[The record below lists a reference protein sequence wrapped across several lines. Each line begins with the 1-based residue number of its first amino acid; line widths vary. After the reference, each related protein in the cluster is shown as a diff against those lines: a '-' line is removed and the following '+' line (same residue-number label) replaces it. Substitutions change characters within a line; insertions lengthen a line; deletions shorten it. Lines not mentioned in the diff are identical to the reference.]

1 MARAAWF
8 TDLRLV
14 LEDDELHMLSIIQK
28 DVQLQVRCG
37 RQIGRTFTTNIGVPQ
52 GDSLSPLLFTLYL
65 AQALKP
71 PNKQQHIN
79 EHSYT
84 KPQIATEDLLPKCQL
99 DHAYSMPAENYLD
112 INQQYDISY
121 VTTAK
126 HKNEQHKKLVPQII
140 KRRKLNV
147 NTDKIEENEVER
159 NGNEDWKKCKLVGSL
174 IDTTT
179 DITTGT
185 DLTIAAYNKL
195 KKILE
200 RRRVSIK
207 MKIKVK
213 NTYIKNIFLYNSEI
227 WSVTK

>member
-1 MARAAWF
+1 
-8 TDLRLV
+8 
-14 LEDDELHMLSIIQK
+14 
-28 DVQLQVRCG
+28 
-37 RQIGRTFTTNIGVPQ
+37 
-52 GDSLSPLLFTLYL
+52 
-65 AQALKP
+65 
-71 PNKQQHIN
+71 
-79 EHSYT
+79 
-84 KPQIATEDLLPKCQL
+84 
-99 DHAYSMPAENYLD
+99 MPAENYLD

-126 HKNEQHKKLVPQII
+126 HKHEQHKKLVPQII

-227 WSVTK
+227 WSVTKELEITVDVFQRSPLRRVMNIFWPEKISNEVLYERTKTSK